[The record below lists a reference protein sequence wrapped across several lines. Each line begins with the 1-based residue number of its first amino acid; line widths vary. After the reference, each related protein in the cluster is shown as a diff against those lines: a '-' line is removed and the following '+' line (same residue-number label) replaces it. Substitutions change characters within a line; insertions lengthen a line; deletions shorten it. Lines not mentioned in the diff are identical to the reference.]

1 MVKRFIASWLGLAV
15 VFFLVSYLA
24 AAEKPDTFG
33 EIYGIL
39 YIWLLWMF
47 PVACLIEL
55 GINLVKKR
63 KNKNK

>member
-1 MVKRFIASWLGLAV
+1 MIKRFAAIWLGLAL
-15 VFFLVSYLA
+15 VFFLFSFFSSDEL
-24 AAEKPDTFG
+24 PNTFG

-55 GINLVKKR
+55 VINLVKKR
-63 KNKNK
+63 KQK

>member
-1 MVKRFIASWLGLAV
+1 MVKRFISIWLGLSFV
-15 VFFLVSYLA
+15 LFLISYLG

-33 EIYGIL
+33 ENYGIL

-47 PVACLIEL
+47 PVTCLIEL

-63 KNKNK
+63 KNK